1 MGFYFSQPLEGLCM
15 HAAQAPNPDF
25 RTIAHSGGK
34 VTITVGLD
42 PATGGKRFQITWS
55 HCRPNAGGFFAVYA
69 LPPGLVVGQMNL
81 GGIGS
86 VPNPPPIPGCYQVF
100 IGSDS
105 EGKYGR
111 QCIACNGYWR
121 SQLGGFCP
129 YCGFH
134 GTTIDF
140 MTDGQRSYVRE
151 WCATMDK
158 ALITDVGGEYVI
170 DLDSVADAADAA
182 LPEKPA
188 FYYAEQGQQNSYN
201 CAACN
206 GFNDILGTF
215 GYCTVCGTRNDLHIF
230 VDKKIPELR
239 SRINSGGPY
248 ETCAKE
254 AVAAF
259 DSFIG
264 QYVEQLVKRVPMTLG
279 RKTRLGKG
287 RFHDFQGV
295 ERDMREMFDINL
307 AKDLTE
313 DDRAFA
319 KMMFHRRHVYEHLG
333 GEADEKYVNDS
344 GENVRVGQALRETV
358 DTAHRIVGIVQK
370 LACNVHNGFH
380 EIFPVDEKP
389 IKDFEKWKPGGRS
402 NLSQKGT

>member
-1 MGFYFSQPLEGLCM
+1 MDAVP
-15 HAAQAPNPDF
+15 APKPEF

-34 VTITVGLD
+34 VTITVSLD
-42 PATGGKRFQITWS
+42 PATGRKRYQLTWS

-100 IGSDS
+100 VGSDS

-111 QCIACNGYWR
+111 QCVACNDYWR
-121 SQLGGFCP
+121 SELGQFCP
-129 YCGFH
+129 YCGFC
-134 GTTIDF
+134 GAVVEF
-140 MTDGQRSYVRE
+140 MTDGQRSYVAQ

-158 ALITDVGGEYVI
+158 ALLTDVGGEYVI

-188 FYYAEQGQQNSYN
+188 FYYAEQSQQNSYN

-206 GFNDILGTF
+206 AFNDILGTF
-215 GYCTVCGTRNDLHIF
+215 GYCTGCGTRNDLHIF
-230 VDKKIPELR
+230 VEKKIPELR

-264 QYVEQLVKRVPMTLG
+264 QYVEQLVKRVPMTPG
-279 RKTRLGKG
+279 RKTRLEKV
-287 RFHDFQGV
+287 RFDDFQTV
-295 ERDMREMFDINL
+295 ERDMREFFDINI
-307 AKDLTE
+307 AKDLAE

-319 KMMFHRRHVYEHLG
+319 KLMFHRRHVYEHLG
-333 GEADEKYVNDS
+333 GEADQKYINDS

-358 DTAHRIVGIVQK
+358 DTAHRIVGIVHK
-370 LACNVHNGFH
+370 MARNVHAGFH
-380 EIFPVDEKP
+380 EICPVDQKP
-389 IKDFEKWKPGGRS
+389 IERYEKWKPKMS
-402 NLSQKGT
+402 AKA